1 MKTADFGRTLVRGC
15 DFDAPYDYVPN
26 RLPEVLEANGHRVVN
41 VRTLAGKL
49 VYSIALDDDTSLL
62 GLRLTTRVAECIG
75 LFPARG
81 TVELLKQHVPLNM
94 AEDVAE
100 MFNDLNT
107 PLELTAVVQDNQ
119 RWPVAL
125 DGRRL
130 PYAYLQHIPVYNDSL
145 AMDITTEH
153 GMSGQ

>member
-1 MKTADFGRTLVRGC
+1 M
-15 DFDAPYDYVPN
+15 PN
-26 RLPEVLEANGHRVVN
+26 RLPEVPEASGNRTVN

-100 MFNDLNT
+100 MFNDQNT

>member
-1 MKTADFGRTLVRGC
+1 M
-15 DFDAPYDYVPN
+15 
-26 RLPEVLEANGHRVVN
+26 
-41 VRTLAGKL
+41 
-49 VYSIALDDDTSLL
+49 
-62 GLRLTTRVAECIG
+62 CI
-75 LFPARG
+75 RDR
-81 TVELLKQHVPLNM
+81 LKQHVPLNM

-100 MFNDLNT
+100 MFNELNT